1 MQLFHLSLAADT
13 LPGGLL
19 LYCVEQLLHLSSLS
33 NGSFDGVTLAFC
45 RWSSVNLQCSHR
57 VHASW
62 ETNVCTLDF
71 SAVIPVIEVVAAV
84 LAAGLLPFHQTG
96 VGLVLHHDA
105 LLERRVMVLATIAA
119 VHRDLHGIKLI
130 LCVLS
135 WLKLVVRDSNIVVPK
150 RHFEII

>member
-1 MQLFHLSLAADT
+1 MQLFHLCLAADT
-13 LPGGLL
+13 LPGGLF
-19 LYCVEQLLHLSSLS
+19 LYCVEQLLHLSSHS
-33 NGSFDGVTLAFC
+33 NGIFDGVTLAFC
-45 RWSSVNLQCSHR
+45 MRRSVILQCSHR

-62 ETNVCTLDF
+62 ETNVRTLDF
-71 SAVIPVIEVVAAV
+71 SAVIPVVEVVAAV
-84 LAAGLLPFHQTG
+84 LAAGLLPFHQTS
-96 VGLVLHHDA
+96 VGLMLHHDA
-105 LLERRVMVLATIAA
+105 LLEGCVMILATIAA

>member
-1 MQLFHLSLAADT
+1 M
-13 LPGGLL
+13 
-19 LYCVEQLLHLSSLS
+19 
-33 NGSFDGVTLAFC
+33 
-45 RWSSVNLQCSHR
+45 NLQCSHR
-57 VHASW
+57 VHASR
-62 ETNVCTLDF
+62 ETNVRTLDF

-96 VGLVLHHDA
+96 VSLVLHHDA
-105 LLERRVMVLATIAA
+105 LLERRVKVLATIAA

-135 WLKLVVRDSNIVVPK
+135 WLKLVVRDSYIVVPK